1 VRTVGSVVRTLIAS
15 LFVSLD
21 GVVEAP
27 QEWNPPYFDEEMG
40 AEVGKTMMSADAFLL
55 GRRTYQEWS
64 AFWPAQSPEE
74 NPMAGF
80 INSAAKYVVSTT
92 LKSAD
97 WTNSTV
103 IDGDVATEVP
113 KLKQQPGKDII
124 VSGSGTLVRSL
135 LAEGL
140 VDELRLLLHPV
151 VVGSGQRLFDETDE
165 RRGLELVD
173 SHALGTGVVSLAYRP
188 IRESA

>member
-1 VRTVGSVVRTLIAS
+1 MRRIIAS

-40 AEVGKTMMSADAFLL
+40 TEVGKAMMSADAFLL
-55 GRRTYQEWS
+55 GRRTYQEWA

-80 INSAAKYVVSTT
+80 INNAAKYVVSTT
-92 LKSAD
+92 LESAD

-103 IDGDVATEVP
+103 IDGDVGTEVP
-113 KLKQQPGKDII
+113 KLKQQAGQDII
-124 VSGSGTLVRSL
+124 VSGSATLARSL
-135 LAEGL
+135 LREGL

-151 VVGSGQRLFDETDE
+151 VVGRGQRLFDEAGD
-165 RRGLELVD
+165 RKGLELID

-188 IRESA
+188 IREST

>member
-1 VRTVGSVVRTLIAS
+1 MRRIIAS

-40 AEVGKTMMSADAFLL
+40 TEVGKAMMSADAFLL
-55 GRRTYQEWS
+55 GRRTYQEWA
-64 AFWPAQSPEE
+64 AFWPSQDPEE
-74 NPMAGF
+74 NPMAAF
-80 INSAAKYVVSTT
+80 INDAAKYVVSTT
-92 LKSAD
+92 LESAD

-103 IDGDVATEVP
+103 IDGDVGTEVST
-113 KLKQQPGKDII
+113 LKQQAGKDII
-124 VSGSGTLVRSL
+124 VSGSATLVRSL

-151 VVGSGQRLFDETDE
+151 VVGNGKRLFDEAGD
-165 RRGLELVD
+165 RKGLELID
-173 SHALGTGVVSLAYRP
+173 SRALGTGVVSLAYRP
-188 IRESA
+188 IREST